1 MVGVFLCLEE
11 DMTDKKEIAPTRI
24 SDCRTATKLVR
35 GGTKRSQFKETSEA
49 IFMNSGFVYDSA
61 EQAAG
66 RFKGENEGFIYS
78 RYANPTLSMFEDR
91 MILLEE
97 GAEAARATA
106 SGMAA
111 VNGALMSLV
120 KAEDHV
126 VAPKALFGSCLYII
140 QTILPRFGVNI
151 SLIDGTDIDQWKN
164 AINEKTTC
172 VFFETPSN
180 PALEVMDI
188 AAISELAH
196 KVGAKVIVD
205 NVFATPILQQPIML
219 GADIVVYSATKHIDG
234 QGRCLGGIVLGSEE
248 YVEDTLAP
256 YLKHTGPALSPF
268 NAWNLLKGLETLKLR
283 VEKQCDN
290 AEKIA
295 AFLDGHPAV
304 KRVIYPGQENHPQH
318 ALAKRQMS
326 HGGTLVTFEVADNQ
340 GDAFAFL
347 NRLSLIDISNNL
359 GDAKSLITH
368 PTTTTHSSVDDAT
381 KQELGITESMVR
393 MSVGLEDV
401 DDLIEDLGYA
411 LSRQNA

>member
-1 MVGVFLCLEE
+1 
-11 DMTDKKEIAPTRI
+11 MTSKKETAQDRAKNY
-24 SDCRTATKLVR
+24 RTATKLVR
-35 GGTKRSQFKETSEA
+35 GGTKRSEFNETSEA
-49 IFMNSGFVYDSA
+49 IFINSGFVYDSA

-91 MILLEE
+91 MILLED

-111 VNGALMSLV
+111 VNGALMSQL
-120 KAEDHV
+120 KAGDHV

-140 QTILPRFGVNI
+140 ETILPRFGVDVT
-151 SLIDGTDIDQWKN
+151 LIDGTDIDQWKN
-164 AINEKTTC
+164 AINEKTAC

-180 PALEVMDI
+180 PALEIMDI
-188 AAISELAH
+188 AAISDLAH
-196 KVGAKVIVD
+196 KVDAKVVVD
-205 NVFATPILQQPIML
+205 NVFATPVLQHPLTL

-248 YVEDTLAP
+248 FVEDTLAP

-268 NAWNLLKGLETLKLR
+268 NAWNMLKGLETLDLR
-283 VEKQCDN
+283 VQQQCDN

-295 AFLDGHPAV
+295 AFLEEHPAV
-304 KRVIYPGQENHPQH
+304 SRVIFPGSDSHPQH
-318 ALAKRQMS
+318 ALAKQQMAR
-326 HGGTLVTFEVADNQ
+326 GGTLVTFEIKGGQ
-340 GDAFAFL
+340 DAAFSAL

-368 PTTTTHSSVDDAT
+368 PTTTTHSSVDDAI
-381 KQELGITESMVR
+381 KKELGITESMVR

-411 LSRQNA
+411 LSSQKD